1 VHNIYNRSLSE
12 ETKLSTILLNLKKEH
27 PQSLFA
33 SGLLQHSSLS
43 SSVSS
48 FLSRNSFSFH
58 VLPQQLPT
66 STAPSLPPSYLQQ
79 AQSNTSIILNTAL
92 PLDQTWA
99 ASIGDQ
105 NATEYVPTDGLFLLV
120 YVVTCPLL

>member
-1 VHNIYNRSLSE
+1 
-12 ETKLSTILLNLKKEH
+12 LKKGH

-58 VLPQQLPT
+58 VLPWQLPT
-66 STAPSLPPSYLQQ
+66 SIAPSLPPSYLQQ
-79 AQSNTSIILNTAL
+79 AQSITSIILNTAL

-105 NATEYVPTDGLFLLV
+105 NATEYVPPTDRLFLLV
-120 YVVTCPLL
+120 YVVICPLL